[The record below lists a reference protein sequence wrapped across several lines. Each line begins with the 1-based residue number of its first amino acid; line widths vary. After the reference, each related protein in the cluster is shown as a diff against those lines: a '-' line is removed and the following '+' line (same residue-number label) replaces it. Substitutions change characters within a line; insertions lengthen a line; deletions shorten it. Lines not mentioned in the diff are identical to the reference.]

1 MSKNYLGWSF
11 GWQTRLKI
19 AAIWLATAI
28 LSFSIIK
35 IHPSEQDSI
44 QIVQYTAVGCL
55 IASLFGVNLIKN
67 FGRYPGVEQFF
78 YIVPAFCVSYGVLFA
93 FLIFARFPYSRL
105 LLTSSFAASIVVFAV
120 AHALLRRSMALRIGV
135 VSEGDYASLLEAPGV
150 KWRILGHPGEEVD
163 GLDAVSVDLWSDL
176 SDEWE
181 RELASLALRGIPV
194 YHSKHLQESLTGK
207 VQIEQLS
214 ENNFGTLSPLHAYMA
229 IKMAMDWIIA
239 LSALIILLPFLIVIS
254 IVIKFDSVGPTIFRQ
269 IRVGYQGKRF
279 WIYKFRTMT
288 IVSGTRRSDDI
299 ERDAAMTRDN
309 DQRVTRVGRF
319 LRYSRIDELPQLLN
333 VLRGE
338 MSWIGPRPEAEV
350 LSRWYENE
358 ISFYRYRHIVRPGIT
373 GWAQVHQGHV
383 ADVDQVREKLH
394 FDFYYIKNFSLWVD
408 VIVVARTIRTIL
420 TGFGSR

>member
-1 MSKNYLGWSF
+1 MFKHHLGWSF
-11 GWQTRLKI
+11 GWHSRLKI
-19 AAIWLATAI
+19 GAIWLATAI
-28 LSFSIIK
+28 LAFAIVGV
-35 IHPSEQDSI
+35 HPFGQDSI
-44 QIVQYTAVGCL
+44 QIVQYTTIGCL
-55 IASLFGVNLIKN
+55 VASLFGVNLIKN
-67 FGRYPGVEQFF
+67 FGNYPGVEQFF
-78 YIVPAFCVSYGVLFA
+78 YIIPAFCASYGALLA

-105 LLTSSFAASIVVFAV
+105 LLTSSFFASIVVFAV

-135 VSEGDYASLLEAPGV
+135 VSEGDYRSLLESPGV
-150 KWRILGHPGEEVD
+150 KWRILAQPGEEVED
-163 GLDAVSVDLWSDL
+163 LDAVSVDLWCDL

-214 ENNFGTLSPLHAYMA
+214 ENNFGTLTPLRTYMT
-229 IKMAMDWIIA
+229 IKMVIDWVFALMALVII
-239 LSALIILLPFLIVIS
+239 LPFLVLIGIL
-254 IVIKFDSVGPTIFRQ
+254 IKLDSAGPMIFRQ
-269 IRVGYQGKRF
+269 IRVGYRGKRF

-288 IVSGTRRSDDI
+288 IVSNTRRSDDI
-299 ERDAAMTRDN
+299 ERNAAMTRDN
-309 DQRVTRVGRF
+309 DQRVTRVGKF
-319 LRYSRIDELPQLLN
+319 LRHSRIDELPQLLN

-358 ISFYRYRHIVRPGIT
+358 ISFYQYRHIVRPGIT

-383 ADVDQVREKLH
+383 ANVDQVREKLH